1 MKEFI
6 EYLDMQTTKL
16 ENYNELLVRRLVEK
30 IIVFDDKFEV
40 AFKSGIKIDVT
51 E

>member
-1 MKEFI
+1 MQEFI

-16 ENYNELLVRRLVEK
+16 ENYNELLVRKLVEK
-30 IIVFDDKFEV
+30 IIVFDDRFEV
-40 AFKSGIKIDVT
+40 IFKSSMKIDVT